1 MGFPV
6 RWAVRT
12 STRTG
17 RTADDEL
24 WRRVVRELA
33 DDLAVD
39 ALTRDRA
46 GKPPYDEV
54 ARLKEAG
61 LPGLLVP
68 PGAERQGTD
77 LRAACAVLGELAAAD
92 SSVAEL
98 LARHYALAWSG
109 RLFGAP
115 ADAER
120 FERRTA
126 SAGHLLAGGVDL
138 PETAAGPPLALR
150 STGGGLVLS
159 GCRTLEAGATV
170 ADRLVVDASP
180 SPGGDP
186 LVVLVDA
193 AHPGV
198 QVSPAPERLGQRL
211 TGAGSVVFDAVPVT
225 AEDVVGAVPR
235 DERALAPLTALT
247 PLILRLLLSHVALGT
262 AEGALAE
269 ARDISR
275 AARAADPREG
285 GPLFDDAGGH
295 PATDPYLLLAYGESA
310 TEAHAAASVVER
322 ATAALA
328 DGLAAGR
335 EPDADES
342 ADIAALVGAAEA
354 VTARSAVHITTRVL
368 GLFPG
373 TGPAVADPGLDRFW
387 RNARVLTAR
396 HSAAHSLRD
405 IGDHYLNG
413 SLPRLAGHR

>member
-1 MGFPV
+1 MGFTA

-17 RTADDEL
+17 RRADDDL
-24 WRRVVRELA
+24 WQRVVRELA

-39 ALTRDRA
+39 ALLRDRA

-68 PGAERQGTD
+68 PSAWTPGCD
-77 LRAACAVLGELAAAD
+77 LREACTVLGELAAAD

-109 RLFGAP
+109 RLFGTP
-115 ADAER
+115 PDAER

-126 SAGHLLAGGVDL
+126 AGGQLLAGGVDL
-138 PETAAGPPLALR
+138 PEAASGPPLTLR
-150 STGGGLVLS
+150 PSGGGLVLS
-159 GCRTLEAGATV
+159 GCRVLEAGATV
-170 ADRLVVDASP
+170 ADCLVVDASP
-180 SPGGDP
+180 GPGGDP
-186 LVVLVDA
+186 LVVLVDP

-198 QVSPAPERLGQRL
+198 CASPAPERLGQRL
-211 TGAGSVVFDAVPVT
+211 TGAGSVVFDSVPVT

-275 AARAADPREG
+275 AARAADPRDLG
-285 GPLFDDAGGH
+285 RPFDATDGR

-328 DGLAAGR
+328 EGLAPGR
-335 EPDADES
+335 EPTADES

-368 GLFPG
+368 GLFPVS
-373 TGPAVADPGLDRFW
+373 GPADTDAGLDRFW
-387 RNARVLTAR
+387 RNARMLTAR

-413 SLPRLAGHR
+413 SQPRLAGHR